1 MTELHWRDYP
11 QLFANGKFKS
21 LVTYGN
27 GEQETQDIDV
37 YCLDF
42 GDGRGETLNDI
53 PIRMNTLIARHIDD
67 MTDEEWET
75 SNLMR
80 KRSKE
85 MRLKWL
91 KTVVLSA
98 EDMLYLLSIGV
109 YPFKWPTD
117 GSVVDMNTLK
127 EEEWVG
133 S

>member
-11 QLFANGKFKS
+11 QLFCNDKFGIQSIHNGRSEK
-21 LVTYGN
+21 LQPYMIGHDL
-27 GEQETQDIDV
+27 ED
-37 YCLDF
+37 C
-42 GDGRGETLNDI
+42 
-53 PIRMNTLIARHIDD
+53 TLIARHIDD

-127 EEEWVG
+127 DEERVE
-133 S
+133 SL

>member
-1 MTELHWRDYP
+1 MNWKENPH
-11 QLFANGKFKS
+11 LFANGTFQVKH
-21 LVTYGN
+21 
-27 GEQETQDIDV
+27 EQLGLRYITGH
-37 YCLDF
+37 DF
-42 GDGRGETLNDI
+42 ENRIFWCGWLGLAVSEC
-53 PIRMNTLIARHIDD
+53 TLIARHIDD

>member
-11 QLFANGKFKS
+11 QLFANAQFKT

-27 GEQETQDIDV
+27 GAQETQDLAVHRLAVCGGTD
-37 YCLDF
+37 
-42 GDGRGETLNDI
+42 EALNDSPRPMRT
-53 PIRMNTLIARHIDD
+53 PIASHIDD

-109 YPFKWPTD
+109 YPFKRPTD